1 MTTTDNE
8 MIVRRFYEEV
18 LSQGKVE
25 VLDEIVDQNFMDHG
39 EALFGSP
46 KGREILKQSISAT
59 HGILDKFTVTLE
71 EIIAEGDLVGVRG
84 TMRCIHRGAF
94 LGVAP
99 TGNELT
105 WKGIA
110 MFRLE
115 GGKIEERWFN
125 SDSISILRQLGL
137 TASRVQDV
145 D

>member
-1 MTTTDNE
+1 M
-8 MIVRRFYEEV
+8 
-18 LSQGKVE
+18 SQGKVE
-25 VLDEIVDQNFMDHG
+25 VLDEVMDENFVDHG

-46 KGREILKQSISAT
+46 KGREVLRQSISAT
-59 HGILDKFTVTLE
+59 HGILGEFNVTLHQT
-71 EIIAEGDLVGVRG
+71 IAEGDLVGVHG
-84 TMRCIHRGAF
+84 TMRCTHLGPF

-105 WKGIA
+105 WKGVA

-115 GGKIEERWFN
+115 GGKIMERWFN

-137 TASRVQDV
+137 TSSRVQDV